1 VSSVNYCPPL
11 EAKFSYFYSFIIDG
25 MVYLVF
31 ELPAAL
37 SPFLSVTK
45 QVLAQHNLFDCLLAV
60 LGYLYIPIFEIRD
73 HKVLDYGLGRK
84 NADPMMLVF
93 DPDYLYPIFEDIF
106 FLDLDVL

>member
-1 VSSVNYCPPL
+1 
-11 EAKFSYFYSFIIDG
+11 

-93 DPDYLYPIFEDIF
+93 DPDYLYPIFEDIL